1 MSSTDFTQKLREL
14 MQPMGVASFRELSR
28 ISGISERQILNLRQ
42 GKIEQMRLYVLLELS
57 SVLNISLSELVSTFS
72 GVELATDPKSANP
85 ELLQQIGNLQTEYQ
99 RSQQQLVQQQELL
112 RQEFQQSM
120 VQLLESL
127 FLQFPTAAQKAQD
140 NPQLPAVKIIPLV
153 QRPLDKLLQSWDME
167 AIAVVGT
174 EVPYNPQEHQ
184 LMDGNLAP
192 GEMVKVRYTGYRQGD
207 KLLYRAKVSPVYG

>member
-14 MQPMGVASFRELSR
+14 MQPVGVASFRELSR

-42 GKIEQMRLYVLLELS
+42 GKIEQIRLYVLLKLS

-72 GVELATDPKSANP
+72 GVELATAPKSANP
-85 ELLQQIGNLQTEYQ
+85 ELLQQIENLQTEYQ
-99 RSQQQLVQQQELL
+99 RSQQQLLQQQELL
-112 RQEFQQSM
+112 QQEFQQSM

-127 FLQFPTAAQKAQD
+127 LLQFPTAAQKAQD
-140 NPQLPAVKIIPLV
+140 NHQLPAFKIIPLV
-153 QRPLDKLLQSWDME
+153 QKPLDKLLQSWGME
-167 AIAVVGT
+167 AIAVVGA